1 MSIPRTPPGG
11 VNPSQTPPSPPLST
25 PAIFATLQAAAQDLQ
40 VTRAGLAVL
49 IWFASDTN
57 VWRRFTVTRLTSPEM
72 LNISRKTI
80 SRALGLLIDHGYLE
94 EHPIRGK
101 PGERE
106 ARLIVVAPSAS
117 AR

>member
-11 VNPSQTPPSPPLST
+11 VNPPQHPIT
-25 PAIFATLQAAAQDLQ
+25 PAVFATLQAAAQDVQ

-49 IWFASDTN
+49 IWMATETN
-57 VWRRFTVTRLTSPEM
+57 AWRRFTVTRLTSPDV

-80 SRALGLLIDHGYLE
+80 SRALGLLVDRGYLE
-94 EHPIRGK
+94 ERPIRGK
-101 PGERE
+101 LGERE
-106 ARLIVVAPSAS
+106 ARLIVPSVTPGA